1 MRGQAARLTRG
12 SMRFA
17 SQLSLHAIR
26 RDRPQESI
34 PGAGGIMKKL
44 AYFTAIGALTLGA
57 NAGSALAQVT
67 TVAII
72 EWNGPLGYRLRPGA
86 PAVYCAPGDPAEVAR
101 VWVNA
106 DLYAPGTMIS
116 PDQAKAL
123 ALCAVPGQLAS
134 GEMEN
139 HNGRTVYEISVL
151 PTDKK
156 TYSKVEIDAA
166 TGEVINAKQFGGL
179 RGLAGFLRESAER
192 NNNKNP

>member
-1 MRGQAARLTRG
+1 MRGQAARLGRG

-26 RDRPQESI
+26 RDRPKESI

-44 AYFTAIGALTLGA
+44 AYFTVIGALTLGA

-86 PAVYCAPGDPAEVAR
+86 PAVYCAPGDPAEVAKLH
-101 VWVNA
+101 VNSA
-106 DLYAPGTMIS
+106 LYAPGTMIS
-116 PDQAKAL
+116 PEQAQAL

-134 GEMEN
+134 GSVGN
-139 HNGRTVYEISVL
+139 HQR
-151 PTDKK
+151 
-156 TYSKVEIDAA
+156 
-166 TGEVINAKQFGGL
+166 
-179 RGLAGFLRESAER
+179 RAGHQDSLL
-192 NNNKNP
+192 